1 MSSYTRLRY
10 HLVFSTKNRQP
21 FITPD
26 IENLV
31 YTALRR
37 RAEDKGAAILIMNG
51 VADHIHIVVAIPPTI
66 AFADFMREI
75 KTASTLSIRKM
86 VPSLRL
92 IFEWQ
97 DGYGAFTIDPENMQ
111 GVIAYVRNQKEHHAH
126 HTLIERWEKSTEG

>member
-37 RAEDKGAAILIMNG
+37 RAEDKGAAIIIMNG

-66 AFADFMREI
+66 ALADFMREI

-111 GVIAYVRNQKEHHAH
+111 GIIAYVRNQKEHHAH

>member
-66 AFADFMREI
+66 ALADFMREI